1 MSARSPCG
9 VGWLVVIARP
19 MLLATSGLLGIGAV
33 GGWDHRAVDRRQ
45 VPADNVWVPAEVNED
60 TAVNVIASYF
70 QLNADNYEGRALVL
84 AYKDEADREEDNLA
98 LYAANGNV
106 CSPRSNPCRPGG
118 PVLVIP
124 SDLGLLDQ
132 AIRLAD
138 KQLLGV
144 REYRPGSMSGWAAA
158 TGALDLATCERG
170 AGVPDE
176 VHQILRDFKREGNNG
191 FPIPRKGLNKVMVE
205 LHIAKL
211 KELGYDGDFVA
222 SYLVG
227 SGLSGHSGENLKR
240 IYGNL
245 NDPPTLRRP

>member
-1 MSARSPCG
+1 VVSGSEFAPEGLTQHHASTYDDSSDHGRDFSLFAHALPRERHRSLHVRAFPLRRG
-9 VGWLVVIARP
+9 LVVVIDRS

-45 VPADNVWVPAEVNED
+45 VPADNVWVPAEVDED
-60 TAVNVIASYF
+60 TAVHVIASYF

-98 LYAANGNV
+98 FYAANGNV
-106 CSPRSNPCRPGG
+106 CSPRSNPCRRGG

-158 TGALDLATCERG
+158 TGALNLATRERD
-170 AGVPDE
+170 AGIPDE
-176 VHQILRDFKREGNNG
+176 IHQILRDLKREGNNG
-191 FPIPRKGLNKVMVE
+191 FPIPRKGV
-205 LHIAKL
+205 
-211 KELGYDGDFVA
+211 
-222 SYLVG
+222 
-227 SGLSGHSGENLKR
+227 
-240 IYGNL
+240 
-245 NDPPTLRRP
+245 